1 MTVPYREMLL
11 SSAEPELAGFNSM
24 LTPGKGGIVGV
35 RVPRI
40 REVARA
46 VVADDWRQVLLD
58 EPGFFEEEMLVGIVL
73 ATAPVGEEERI
84 LLIDGFLD
92 RVDNWAVCDALC
104 SSWKPP
110 RDEGGRV
117 WDYLAS
123 LMSSGDEFRMR
134 VSVVARM
141 SIFRDVEHD
150 RMLLDDIAS
159 HDHPGYYYRMGAAWA
174 VSVVY
179 VRHPDLAEALLA
191 SGAMEPWTH
200 NKSIQKIR
208 ESRRVS
214 AEDKERLR
222 ALRRTSP

>member
-1 MTVPYREMLL
+1 MSIPYRDMLL
-11 SSAEPELAGFNSM
+11 ASAEPELARFNSM

-35 RVPRI
+35 RMPRV
-40 REVARA
+40 RGVAKA
-46 VVADDWRQVLLD
+46 VVRDDWRQVLAN
-58 EPGFFEEEMLVGIVL
+58 EPEFFEEEMLTGIVL
-73 ATAPVGEEERI
+73 ATAPMGTDERI
-84 LLIDGFLD
+84 RLIDGFLD

-104 SSWKPP
+104 SSWIVP
-110 RDEGGRV
+110 EGDGDAV
-117 WDYLAS
+117 WAYLGS

-141 SIFRDVEHD
+141 SLFRDAGHD
-150 RMLLDDIAS
+150 AMLLEDIAV

-191 SGAMEPWTH
+191 SGRMEPWTH